1 MRAPKVEVKE
11 DPVLAAVEKR
21 NQENDYTSIQKDVQG
36 QTSQLG
42 RFATT
47 PATGSQAAPIMT
59 GYPTGTSDAVQSSV
73 LKLLL
78 GGAR

>member
-1 MRAPKVEVKE
+1 MRAPKVTVKE
-11 DPVLAAVEKR
+11 DPILAAVEKR
-21 NQENDYTSIQKDVQG
+21 NQENDYTSIQKDVQD

-47 PATGSQAAPIMT
+47 PANGSQSAPIMA
-59 GYPTGTSDAVQSSV
+59 GFPTGTSDVVQSSV

-78 GGAR
+78 TGAN

>member
-21 NQENDYTSIQKDVQG
+21 NQENDFTSIQKDVQG
-36 QTSQLG
+36 QTSKLS
-42 RFATT
+42 RFATR
-47 PATGSQAAPIMT
+47 PAGGSQSAPILA
-59 GYPTGTSDAVQSSV
+59 GYPTGTADSVQNAV

-78 GGAR
+78 TGGR

>member
-21 NQENDYTSIQKDVQG
+21 NQENDFMSIQKDVQG
-36 QTSQLG
+36 QTLQLG

-47 PATGSQAAPIMT
+47 LAKGSQTAPILTGFPTMT
-59 GYPTGTSDAVQSSV
+59 QDAVQSSV

>member
-21 NQENDYTSIQKDVQG
+21 NQENDFTSIQKDVQG
-36 QTSQLG
+36 QTSQLS
-42 RFATT
+42 RFATG
-47 PATGSQAAPIMT
+47 PASGSQSAPILS
-59 GYPTGTSDAVQSSV
+59 GYPTGAADSVQNTV

-78 GGAR
+78 TGSR

>member
-1 MRAPKVEVKE
+1 MKAPKVTVKE

-21 NQENDYTSIQKDVQG
+21 NQENDYTSIQKDVQD

-47 PATGSQAAPIMT
+47 PASGSQAAPIMA
-59 GYPTGTSDAVQSSV
+59 GFPTGTTDVVQSSV

-78 GGAR
+78 TGAN